1 MNLFSFLW
9 GTRIRVVPPPQSIY
23 LIFGQKELFLSD
35 IGREAAAAGRR
46 AGGHGSFS
54 SLYLYPTMKCL
65 QRHLSDG
72 RLPTGIQ
79 YSLRTGIENN
89 RVNVQIVMTYE
100 RSKTFA

>member
-46 AGGHGSFS
+46 G
-54 SLYLYPTMKCL
+54 P
-65 QRHLSDG
+65 G
-72 RLPTGIQ
+72 RGTRQLLLAVFI
-79 YSLRTGIENN
+79 SNN
-89 RVNVQIVMTYE
+89 EMSAE
-100 RSKTFA
+100 TFI